1 MKGLLLKDF
10 YQIKYTIRVYGIIVL
25 LFFCCLCIFN
35 NLDFDNLFFLFFLEM
50 IFSLSITLPISI
62 LFADEKSKYTNTAL
76 TMPVS
81 RTIIVI
87 EKYIFSLI
95 TPIII
100 FILTLIPASTGNIPS
115 INIISIS
122 ATFSICTII
131 ISFLLPIAFRFSAQY
146 AMMSLG
152 ISFLIIALLGFVFE
166 ELLYIDIFT
175 YLSDYILY
183 FLPLIALV
191 CYIIS
196 ATISIYIY
204 KNKSF

>member
-10 YQIKYTIRVYGIIVL
+10 YQIKCTMRVYGIIVL

-35 NLDFDNLFFLFFLEM
+35 NSDFDNGFFLGI
-50 IFSLSITLPISI
+50 IFSLSITLPIST

-81 RTIIVI
+81 RTKIII

-95 TPIII
+95 TPVII
-100 FILTLIPASTGNIPS
+100 FIIMLIPAATGNIPS

-131 ISFLLPIAFRFSAQY
+131 ISFLLPIAFRFGAQY

-152 ISFLIIALLGFVFE
+152 ILFLIIALLGFVFE
-166 ELLYIDIFT
+166 ELLHIDIFT

-196 ATISIYIY
+196 AMISIYIY